1 MDSEQPHVEDQ
12 ISLSKYS
19 KRVILETILGR
30 PDGGVGL
37 IGRRIVV
44 GGWVKS
50 SREFRKEPEVQAPEA
65 LGPKDVSCVE
75 VLQSRLP
82 FFRSIIKVFGGDH
95 HRMRDKLDTIIPKP
109 PQPSISILQISD
121 GSCVSSLRVLVDSAL
136 ASPSHVMPTGTCILA
151 EGIVQKPSLQ
161 DKEIIEL
168 KAEKI
173 LHVGLVDQDRYP
185 LSKKRLPLELLRDST
200 HFRPRTTTVASVMRI
215 RNALTQATNTF
226 FHENR
231 FLYVQVPIIT
241 TTDSE
246 GSSKIFQVTTLPA
259 KQKADDQSAAT
270 DDFEGVKLEIIKATI
285 KEKSKQVEQLK
296 RSDSNKE
303 AVAAAIQ
310 DLKKTTELASQLEA
324 KQKQKSGK
332 HSVQTN
338 NFSED
343 FFSCKTYL
351 TVSGRLHL
359 ESYASALG
367 NVYSFGPR
375 FHANKFDS
383 RSFWPRCGWLSLKWL
398 FLNLSSDVSIENFY
412 TFLMQFQDS
421 MECAIDFLKFICK
434 WILENCT
441 EDLKFVSKRV
451 DKLVVD
457 RLQLIVTGPFEK
469 ISYTEAVEVLNKVT
483 ERKFETKVEWGASL
497 NEEHESYLTEE
508 IYKKP
513 LIIYNHPKELK
524 PFNVRLNDDGKT
536 AAAFDIIVPKV
547 GALIRGSQS
556 EERFNMLSTRIK
568 ELGLEKKQYEWYLD
582 LRKHG
587 SVRCCG
593 FSFLFDPLVLYATGL
608 NDVRDA
614 VPFPRSFGKA
624 NN

>member
-1 MDSEQPHVEDQ
+1 MESEQPHVEDQ

-44 GGWVKS
+44 GGWVNRPAS
-50 SREFRKEPEVQAPEA
+50 SEKEPAVQAPEA
-65 LGPKDVSCVE
+65 VGPKDVSCVE

-151 EGIVQKPSLQ
+151 EGIVQKPLLQ

-173 LHVGLVDQDRYP
+173 VHVGLVDQDRYP

-241 TTDSE
+241 TTDSQ
-246 GSSKIFQVTTLPA
+246 GSSEIFQVTTLLA

-270 DDFEGVKLEIIKATI
+270 DDFE
-285 KEKSKQVEQLK
+285 
-296 RSDSNKE
+296 
-303 AVAAAIQ
+303 
-310 DLKKTTELASQLEA
+310 ELASQLEA

-332 HSVQTN
+332 NSVQTDKV

-375 FHANKFDS
+375 FRANKFDS
-383 RSFWPRCGWLSLKWL
+383 KK
-398 FLNLSSDVSIENFY
+398 FLAEMWMVE
-412 TFLMQFQDS
+412 
-421 MECAIDFLKFICK
+421 
-434 WILENCT
+434 LEMAFS
-441 EDLKFVSKRV
+441 ELE
-451 DKLVVD
+451 
-457 RLQLIVTGPFEK
+457 LIVTGPFEK
-469 ISYTEAVEVLNKVT
+469 ISYTEAVETLKQVT
-483 ERKFETKVEWGASL
+483 ERKFETKVEWGVSL
-497 NEEHESYLTEE
+497 SEEHESYLTEE

-524 PFNVRLNDDGKT
+524 PFNIRLNDDGKT
-536 AAAFDIIVPKV
+536 AAAFDVIVPKV

-556 EERFNMLSTRIK
+556 EERINMLSTRIK